1 MPIDQYRVIGNPI
14 KQSKSP
20 SIHMAFSK
28 ATAEPINYEIQEA
41 QDHNFEQIVEA
52 FFAANG
58 KGLNITMPFKQR
70 AYAMAQVKSL
80 AAQKAEAANTLYLNE
95 QGQLVADTTDGV
107 GLVRDICTN
116 LGGELKGKKVL
127 VLGAGG
133 AVRGVLQPM
142 LAQLP
147 ASLVVSN
154 RTHSKA
160 LSLAQG
166 FQDLGP
172 IEALEM
178 DKLQGPFDWIINGTA
193 ASLSGD
199 LPPLPK
205 GLVNQNTRCY
215 DMMYSA
221 NTTVF
226 NRWALDQGAAKADD
240 GLGMLVEQAAESF
253 SIWRGILP
261 PTHDVLKALRAELTA

>member
-1 MPIDQYRVIGNPI
+1 MPKDQYRVIGNPI

-28 ATAEPINYEIQEA
+28 ATAEPVNYEIQEA

-133 AVRGVLQPM
+133 AVRGVLQPI

-166 FQDLGP
+166 FQDLGS